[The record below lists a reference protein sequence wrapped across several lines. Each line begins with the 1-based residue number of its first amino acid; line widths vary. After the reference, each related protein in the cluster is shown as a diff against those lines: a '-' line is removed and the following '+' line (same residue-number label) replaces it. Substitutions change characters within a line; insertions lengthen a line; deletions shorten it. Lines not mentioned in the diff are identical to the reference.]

1 MLRYLVV
8 ADQAL
13 GSDEL
18 YEAVRRCVDAGP
30 CTFHITVPA
39 THPTEHLTWSEGE
52 AHAIASE
59 RLDRALA
66 WFRELGLEVDGEVGD
81 GHPLLAIWDA
91 LGDGG
96 FDQIILATLPA
107 GLSRWLGMD
116 LPARVRAAFDLP
128 VTHIVAEVEPRRA
141 RR

>member
-8 ADQAL
+8 ADQ
-13 GSDEL
+13 
-18 YEAVRRCVDAGP
+18 
-30 CTFHITVPA
+30 T
-39 THPTEHLTWSEGE
+39 
-52 AHAIASE
+52 SE
-59 RLDRALA
+59 RLDRVLA

-96 FDQIILATLPA
+96 FDQIIFATLPA
-107 GLSRWLGMD
+107 GLSRWLGTD

-128 VTHIVAEVEPRRA
+128 VTHIVPEAEPRRA